1 MASALTPI
9 FCCPHITPYRPR
21 ILDQE
26 SKFNEFLEWALL
38 KITSEIS
45 SDYDTSSPVPE
56 YAVQLVK
63 QVNYGPLESRRY
75 FIPRRDLCEVEF
87 IEVGEQWL
95 IDNNFEK
102 LNSYKN
108 FRCTLHNKFFEFNL
122 YRKDPVNTHHWR
134 ANVARPSNE
143 IDL

>member
-1 MASALTPI
+1 MASISTPI
-9 FCCPHITPYRPR
+9 FCCTHISPYRPR

-26 SKFNEFLEWALL
+26 SKFNEFLEWAHW
-38 KITSEIS
+38 TVMSEVS
-45 SDYDTSSPVPE
+45 SDYDTSSAAPE

-63 QVNYGPLESRRY
+63 QVNYGPLESKRY
-75 FIPRRDLCEVEF
+75 FIPRRDLSGAEF

-95 IDNNFEK
+95 IEKNFEK

-108 FRCTLHNKFFEFNL
+108 FRCALHNKFFELNL
-122 YRKDPVNTHHWR
+122 YQKSPVNTHHWR
-134 ANVARPSNE
+134 ANLARPSNE

>member
-1 MASALTPI
+1 MASNLTPI

-26 SKFNEFLEWALL
+26 SKFNEFLEWARLT
-38 KITSEIS
+38 ITSEVP
-45 SDYDTSSPVPE
+45 SDYDTSSPEPE

-75 FIPRRDLCEVEF
+75 FIPRRDLREVGF
-87 IEVGEQWL
+87 IEVSDQWL

-108 FRCTLHNKFFEFNL
+108 FRCTLHNKFFELNL